1 MKHVDKSSD
10 VCLGSCLNCSLRAG
24 SNGAVNEAA
33 TMLWVVTCH
42 ILVLGAVLAM
52 GGCAP
57 RPSGDHDIIV
67 SHDLVISAGMVLR
80 REHKQPFTSSQL
92 AAILGTPE
100 KILTAQDFFVMLAKD
115 SPEKDSAEEANVL
128 RQSLISEVGAGEV
141 EKCEVWTYRWN
152 EPVEE
157 RGVAI
162 GGPLPIFL
170 PGIWTYDVRTWR
182 SYVYI
187 IHDSQ
192 VVCMWGV
199 ERR

>member
-1 MKHVDKSSD
+1 M
-10 VCLGSCLNCSLRAG
+10 GSVPTFSTFSLA
-24 SNGAVNEAA
+24 
-33 TMLWVVTCH
+33 
-42 ILVLGAVLAM
+42 LGAVLAM

-57 RPSGDHDIIV
+57 RPSGDHNIV
-67 SHDLVISAGMVLR
+67 LSHHLVMNAGMVLR
-80 REHKQPFTSSQL
+80 TEDKQAFTSSQL

-100 KILTAQDFFVMLAKD
+100 KIVAAKDFFVMLAKD
-115 SPEKDSAEEANVL
+115 NPEKHSPLGANTL
-128 RQSLISEVGAGEV
+128 RQCLISEVGAGEV
-141 EKCEVWTYRWN
+141 EKCDVWTYRWN

-157 RGVAI
+157 RSVAI

-170 PGIWTYDVRTWR
+170 PGIWTKDIRSWT

-192 VVCMWGV
+192 VVCMLGV